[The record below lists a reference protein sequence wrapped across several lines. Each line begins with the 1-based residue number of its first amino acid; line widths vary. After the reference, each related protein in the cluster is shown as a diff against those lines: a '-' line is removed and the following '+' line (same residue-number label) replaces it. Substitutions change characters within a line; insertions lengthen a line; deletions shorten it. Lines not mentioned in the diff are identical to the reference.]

1 MTHLMRYGSVMTT
14 VPGQELLD
22 LCAAAHRLR
31 SAIRESGLTTSEVAR
46 RAGVSRSR
54 LDAYLKAESQPSR
67 S

>member
-1 MTHLMRYGSVMTT
+1 MTT
-14 VPGQELLD
+14 TPGQELLD
-22 LCAAAHRLR
+22 LFAAAHRLR
-31 SAIRESGLTTSEVAR
+31 TAITDSGLTKSEVAR